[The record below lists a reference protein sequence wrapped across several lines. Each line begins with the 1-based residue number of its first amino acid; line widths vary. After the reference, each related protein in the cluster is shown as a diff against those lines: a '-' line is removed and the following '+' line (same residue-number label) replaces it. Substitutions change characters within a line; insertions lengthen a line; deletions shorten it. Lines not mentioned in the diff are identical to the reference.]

1 MFDPIEWL
9 IVFIS
14 FLLFDPVG
22 KIMLIAMFIIS
33 TSLLAAFSFYFLYQ
47 LQEMRESFIT
57 LNEQIRKC
65 NDNLLGKE
73 NPQE

>member
-14 FLLFDPVG
+14 FLLFDPMG
-22 KIMLIAMFIIS
+22 KIMLIAMFITS
-33 TSLLAAFSFYFLYQ
+33 TSLLVAFSFYFLYQ
-47 LQEMRESFIT
+47 IQEMRESFIT

-65 NDNLLGKE
+65 NNNLLGKE
-73 NPQE
+73 NPQD

>member
-1 MFDPIEWL
+1 MLDPIEWL

-14 FLLFDPVG
+14 FLLFDPMG
-22 KIMLIAMFIIS
+22 EIMLTAMFITSI
-33 TSLLAAFSFYFLYQ
+33 SLLIAFSFYFLYQ

-65 NDNLLGKE
+65 NDNLIGKE